1 MSLVLRVG
9 VESDEAMRSIMGG
22 LPSARLRSC
31 PRLPDQLD
39 RWLRTRWRAATDGHP
54 ARPAPTSLGR
64 RPARHGWG
72 PGRPHADVYAGPHGA
87 LCPLIAR
94 VIRWKGLDSPCTPWR
109 PGYRRSTYRARS
121 TPRRSADVEPG
132 QDLR

>member
-39 RWLRTRWRAATDGHP
+39 RWPCTRWRAATDGHP

-64 RPARHGWG
+64 RPARHGWA
-72 PGRPHADVYAGPHGA
+72 PGRPHADVCRTTWCAVPTD
-87 LCPLIAR
+87 CR
-94 VIRWKGLDSPCTPWR
+94 
-109 PGYRRSTYRARS
+109 GYQVERA
-121 TPRRSADVEPG
+121 
-132 QDLR
+132 